1 MCFFVQ
7 TNHTRKELLFLMFKE
22 INLRNHSSLH
32 KLFYS
37 LLIYNKYEYF
47 VERKTIMN
55 KHPEYLLNKIS
66 GPKDLKKLSIPE
78 IEELAKE
85 IRILIL
91 EKDAAEG
98 GHLGPDL
105 GIVEA
110 TIAYHYVFDAP
121 KDKIVWDVSHQ
132 TYPHKMLTGRALAW
146 LDPDHYEDVT
156 PYSNPDESPYDYYAV
171 GHTSTS
177 IALATGMARARDL
190 MGGHE
195 NIMALIGDGSM
206 TGGLAY
212 EGLNNAA
219 IEKHNIVVVV
229 NDNQM
234 SIDENVG
241 GLVTAL
247 KKLRDSNG
255 ETKENLFTAMG
266 FDYRYVADGNDVK
279 SMIDAFKAVKDVDHP
294 ILLHI
299 NTLKGKGYQPA
310 IDNEESHH
318 WVMPFDLKTDK
329 STVSAPE
336 DTSASSVAMDVMKE
350 HIENGKK
357 IMAINAAI
365 PGVFGLDEIKNKYP
379 ENYHDVGIAEQ
390 ESVAFAAG
398 MAKEG
403 AVPVLFENSTF
414 LQRAF
419 DQLSH
424 DVAANALPVVMM
436 VASGSI
442 SGTSKTHLGVFDQ
455 VMISNLPNWIY
466 LAPTTLAEE
475 KDMMEWAI
483 KQRKHPVAIKMP
495 TKPVPA
501 GEDVKRDYS
510 EIKYD
515 IKPGKD
521 VAILALGDMYDMLGK
536 EVAEKLGAS
545 LVNPISANILDKD
558 ALDTLADENKV
569 IITLEDNILDGG
581 LGEKI
586 ASYLGDK
593 DVKVLNYGQKRVYTD
608 QVPLDEILKD
618 NRMTVDQIVE
628 DVKNA

>member
-1 MCFFVQ
+1 
-7 TNHTRKELLFLMFKE
+7 
-22 INLRNHSSLH
+22 
-32 KLFYS
+32 
-37 LLIYNKYEYF
+37 
-47 VERKTIMN
+47 MN
-55 KHPEYLLNKIS
+55 KHPEYLLNKVS
-66 GPKDLKKLSIPE
+66 GPKDLKKLTIPE
-78 IEELAKE
+78 MEELATE
-85 IRILIL
+85 IRTLIL
-91 EKDAAEG
+91 EKDAAKG

-110 TIAYHYVFDAP
+110 SIAYHYVFNAP

-146 LDPDHYEDVT
+146 LDPEHYEDVT
-156 PYSNPDESPYDYYAV
+156 PYTNPDESPYDYYAV

-177 IALATGMARARDL
+177 IALATGMAKARDL
-190 MGGHE
+190 MGEHE

-219 IEKHNIVVVV
+219 IEPHNLVVVV

-234 SIDENVG
+234 SIDDNVG

-255 ETKENLFTAMG
+255 ETKENPFTAMG
-266 FDYRYVADGNDVK
+266 FDYRYIADGNDIK
-279 SMIDAFKAVKDVDHP
+279 SMIEAFKAVKDVDHP

-310 IDNEESHH
+310 IDNEEAHH

-329 STVSAPE
+329 STVPAPKNPSA
-336 DTSASSVAMDVMKE
+336 TSVAMDVMKE
-350 HIENGKK
+350 HIENGEK

-365 PGVFGLDEIKNKYP
+365 PGVFGLDEIKDKYP

-403 AVPVLFENSTF
+403 AIPVLFENSTF

-424 DVAANALPVVMM
+424 DVAANDLPVVMM
-436 VASGSI
+436 VAGGGI
-442 SGTSKTHLGVFDQ
+442 SGTSKIHLGVFDQ

-495 TKPVPA
+495 TKKVPV
-501 GEDVKRDYS
+501 GEEVKRNYS

-521 VAILALGDMYDMLGK
+521 IAVLALGDMYDMLGK
-536 EVAEKLGAS
+536 EVTEKLGAS
-545 LVNPISANILDKD
+545 LVNPISANILDKE
-558 ALDTLADENKV
+558 ALDKLADENKI
-569 IITLEDNILDGG
+569 IITLEDNLLDGG
-581 LGEKI
+581 FGEKV
-586 ASYLGDK
+586 ASYLGNK

-608 QVPLDEILKD
+608 QIPLNDILKD

>member
-1 MCFFVQ
+1 
-7 TNHTRKELLFLMFKE
+7 
-22 INLRNHSSLH
+22 
-32 KLFYS
+32 
-37 LLIYNKYEYF
+37 
-47 VERKTIMN
+47 MN
-55 KHPEYLLNKIS
+55 KHPEYLLNQIS
-66 GPKDLKKLSIPE
+66 SPADLKKLDIKQMQK
-78 IEELAKE
+78 LAEE
-85 IRILIL
+85 IRTLIL

-121 KDKIVWDVSHQ
+121 KDKIIWDVSHQ
-132 TYPHKMLTGRALAW
+132 TYPHKMLTGRVLAW
-146 LDPDHYEDVT
+146 LDPDHYQDVT
-156 PYSNPDESPYDYYAV
+156 PYTNPDESPYDYYAV

-177 IALATGMARARDL
+177 IALATGMAKARDL
-190 MGGHE
+190 MGNHE

-219 IEKHNIVVVV
+219 IEPHNLVVVV

-234 SIDENVG
+234 SIDDNIG
-241 GLVTAL
+241 GLVTVL

-255 ETKENLFTAMG
+255 ETKENPFTAMG
-266 FDYRYVADGNDVK
+266 FDYRYVANGNDIE
-279 SMIDAFKAVKDVDHP
+279 SMIKAFEAVKDVDHP

-310 IDNEESHH
+310 IDNEEAHH

-329 STVSAPE
+329 TTVPMPE
-336 DTSASSVAMDVMKE
+336 GPTANSVAMDVMKE
-350 HIENGKK
+350 HIEDGDK

-365 PGVFGLDEIKNKYP
+365 PGVFGLDEIKEKYP
-379 ENYHDVGIAEQ
+379 ANYHDVGIAEQ

-403 AVPVLFENSTF
+403 AIPVLFENSTF

-424 DVAANALPVVMM
+424 DVAANDLPVVMM
-436 VASGSI
+436 VAGGGM
-442 SGTSKTHLGVFDQ
+442 SGTSKTHLGIFDQ
-455 VMISNLPNWIY
+455 VMVSNLPNWIY
-466 LAPTTLAEE
+466 VAPTTLAEE
-475 KDMMEWAI
+475 KAMMEWAI

-495 TKPVPA
+495 TKRVPE
-501 GEDVKRDYS
+501 GQEFSHDYS

-521 VAILALGDMYDMLGK
+521 VAILALGDMYSMLG
-536 EVAEKLGAS
+536 ERVADKLGAS
-545 LVNPISANILDKD
+545 LVNPVSANILDKD
-558 ALDTLADENKV
+558 TLDKLANENKV
-569 IITLEDNILDGG
+569 IITLEDNLLDGG
-581 LGEKI
+581 FGEKV

-593 DVKVLNYGQKRVYTD
+593 DVKILNYGQKRVYTD
-608 QVPLDEILKD
+608 QVPLKQILKD

-628 DVKNA
+628 DVKNT

>member
-1 MCFFVQ
+1 
-7 TNHTRKELLFLMFKE
+7 
-22 INLRNHSSLH
+22 
-32 KLFYS
+32 
-37 LLIYNKYEYF
+37 
-47 VERKTIMN
+47 MN
-55 KHPEYLLNKIS
+55 KHPEYLLNKVS
-66 GPKDLKKLSIPE
+66 GPKDLKKLAIPE
-78 IEELAKE
+78 MEELATE
-85 IRILIL
+85 IRTLIL
-91 EKDAAEG
+91 EKDAAKG

-110 TIAYHYVFDAP
+110 SIAYHYVFNAP

-146 LDPDHYEDVT
+146 LDPEHYEDVT
-156 PYSNPDESPYDYYAV
+156 PYTNPDESPYDYYAV

-177 IALATGMARARDL
+177 IALATGMAKARDL
-190 MGGHE
+190 MGEHE

-219 IEKHNIVVVV
+219 IEPHNLVVVV

-234 SIDENVG
+234 SIDDNVG

-255 ETKENLFTAMG
+255 ETKENPFTAMG
-266 FDYRYVADGNDVK
+266 FDYRYIADGNDIK
-279 SMIDAFKAVKDVDHP
+279 SMIEAFKSVKDVDHP

-310 IDNEESHH
+310 IDNEEAHH

-329 STVSAPE
+329 STVPAPKGPSA
-336 DTSASSVAMDVMKE
+336 TSVAMDVMKE
-350 HIENGKK
+350 HIENGEK

-365 PGVFGLDEIKNKYP
+365 PGVFGLDEIKDKYP

-403 AVPVLFENSTF
+403 AIPALFENSTF

-424 DVAANALPVVMM
+424 DVAANDLPVVMM
-436 VASGSI
+436 VAGGGI

-495 TKPVPA
+495 TKKVPV
-501 GEDVKRDYS
+501 GEEVKRDYT

-521 VAILALGDMYDMLGK
+521 IAVLALGDMYNMLGK

-545 LVNPISANILDKD
+545 LVNPISANILDKE
-558 ALDTLADENKV
+558 ALDKLADENKI
-569 IITLEDNILDGG
+569 IITLEDNLLDGG
-581 LGEKI
+581 FGEKV
-586 ASYLGDK
+586 ASYLGNK
-593 DVKVLNYGQKRVYTD
+593 HVKVLNYGQKRVYTD
-608 QVPLDEILKD
+608 QIPLNIILKN

>member
-1 MCFFVQ
+1 
-7 TNHTRKELLFLMFKE
+7 
-22 INLRNHSSLH
+22 
-32 KLFYS
+32 
-37 LLIYNKYEYF
+37 
-47 VERKTIMN
+47 MN

-66 GPKDLKKLSIPE
+66 GPQDLKKLSIAQMQQ
-78 IEELAKE
+78 LAQE
-85 IRILIL
+85 IRTLIL

-177 IALATGMARARDL
+177 IGLATGMAKARDL
-190 MGGHE
+190 MGNHE

-219 IEKHNIVVVV
+219 IEKHNLVVVV

-255 ETKENLFTAMG
+255 ETKENPFTAMG
-266 FDYRYVADGNDVK
+266 FDYRYVADGNDIK
-279 SMIDAFKAVKDVDHP
+279 SMIEAFKAVKDVDHP

-299 NTLKGKGYQPA
+299 NTLKGKGYKPA
-310 IDNEESHH
+310 IDEEEAHH

-329 STVSAPE
+329 PLAP
-336 DTSASSVAMDVMKE
+336 ASEAPTANSVALDVVSE
-350 HIENGKK
+350 EIGKGTNL
-357 IMAINAAI
+357 MAINAAI
-365 PGVFGLDEIKNKYP
+365 PGVFGLDKIKNKYP
-379 ENYHDVGIAEQ
+379 DHYTDVGIAEQ

-398 MAKEG
+398 AAKEG

-424 DVAANALPVVMM
+424 DVAANDLPVVMM
-436 VASGSI
+436 VAGGGI
-442 SGTSKTHLGVFDQ
+442 SGTSKTHLGIFDQ

-466 LAPTTLAEE
+466 LAPTNLAEE
-475 KDMMEWAI
+475 KAMMTWAI

-495 TKPVPA
+495 TKAVPENGDA
-501 GEDVKRDYS
+501 QEDYS
-510 EIKYD
+510 EITYQ

-521 VAILALGDMYDMLGK
+521 VAILALGDMYAILGEK
-536 EVAEKLGAS
+536 VAQELNAT
-545 LVNPISANILDKD
+545 LVNPVSANILDKD
-558 ALDTLADENKV
+558 ALDKLAKENKV
-569 IITLEDNILDGG
+569 IVTIEDNTLDGG
-581 LGEKI
+581 FGEKV

-608 QVPLDEILKD
+608 QTPLKDILKD
-618 NRMTVDQIVE
+618 NRMTVEQIVE
-628 DVKNA
+628 DIKNA

>member
-1 MCFFVQ
+1 
-7 TNHTRKELLFLMFKE
+7 
-22 INLRNHSSLH
+22 
-32 KLFYS
+32 
-37 LLIYNKYEYF
+37 
-47 VERKTIMN
+47 MN

-66 GPKDLKKLSIPE
+66 GPQDLKKLSIAQMQQ
-78 IEELAKE
+78 LAQE
-85 IRILIL
+85 IRTLIL

-177 IALATGMARARDL
+177 IGLATGMAKARDL
-190 MGGHE
+190 MGNHE

-219 IEKHNIVVVV
+219 IEKHNLVVVV

-255 ETKENLFTAMG
+255 ETKENPFTAMG
-266 FDYRYVADGNDVK
+266 FDYRYVADGNDIK
-279 SMIDAFKAVKDVDHP
+279 SMIEAFKAVKDVDHP

-299 NTLKGKGYQPA
+299 NTLKGKGYKPA
-310 IDNEESHH
+310 IDEEEAHH
-318 WVMPFDLKTDK
+318 WVMPFDLKTDRPL
-329 STVSAPE
+329 AP
-336 DTSASSVAMDVMKE
+336 ASEAPTANSVALDVVSE
-350 HIENGKK
+350 EIEKGTNL
-357 IMAINAAI
+357 MAINAAI
-365 PGVFGLDEIKNKYP
+365 PGVFGLDKIKNKYP
-379 ENYHDVGIAEQ
+379 DHYTDVGIAEQ

-398 MAKEG
+398 AAKEG

-424 DVAANALPVVMM
+424 DVAANDLPVVMM
-436 VASGSI
+436 VAGGGI
-442 SGTSKTHLGVFDQ
+442 SGTSKTHLGIFDQ

-466 LAPTTLAEE
+466 LAPTNLAEE
-475 KDMMEWAI
+475 KAMMTWAI

-495 TKPVPA
+495 TKAVPENGDA
-501 GEDVKRDYS
+501 QEDYS
-510 EIKYD
+510 EITYQ

-521 VAILALGDMYDMLGK
+521 VAVLALGDMYAIFGEK
-536 EVAEKLGAS
+536 VAQELNAT
-545 LVNPISANILDKD
+545 LVNPVSANILDKD
-558 ALDTLADENKV
+558 ALDKLAKENKV
-569 IITLEDNILDGG
+569 IVTIEDNTLDGG
-581 LGEKI
+581 FGEKV

-608 QVPLDEILKD
+608 QTPLKDILKD
-618 NRMTVDQIVE
+618 NRMTVEQIVE
-628 DVKNA
+628 DIKNA

>member
-1 MCFFVQ
+1 
-7 TNHTRKELLFLMFKE
+7 
-22 INLRNHSSLH
+22 
-32 KLFYS
+32 
-37 LLIYNKYEYF
+37 
-47 VERKTIMN
+47 MN

-66 GPKDLKKLSIPE
+66 GPQDLKKLSIAQMQQ
-78 IEELAKE
+78 LAQE
-85 IRILIL
+85 IRTLIL

-156 PYSNPDESPYDYYAV
+156 PYSNPNESPYDYYAV

-177 IALATGMARARDL
+177 IGLATGMAKARDL
-190 MGGHE
+190 MGNHE

-219 IEKHNIVVVV
+219 IEKHNLVVVV

-255 ETKENLFTAMG
+255 ETKENPFTAMG
-266 FDYRYVADGNDVK
+266 FDYRYVADGNDIK
-279 SMIDAFKAVKDVDHP
+279 SMIEAFKAAKDVDHP

-299 NTLKGKGYQPA
+299 NTLKGKGYKPA
-310 IDNEESHH
+310 IDEEEAHH

-329 STVSAPE
+329 PLAP
-336 DTSASSVAMDVMKE
+336 ASEAPTANSVALDVVSE
-350 HIENGKK
+350 EIEKGTNL
-357 IMAINAAI
+357 MAINAAI
-365 PGVFGLDEIKNKYP
+365 PGVFGLDKIKNKYP
-379 ENYHDVGIAEQ
+379 DHYTDVGIAEQ

-398 MAKEG
+398 AAKEG

-424 DVAANALPVVMM
+424 DVAANDLPVVMM
-436 VASGSI
+436 VAGGGI
-442 SGTSKTHLGVFDQ
+442 SGTSKTHLGIFDQ

-466 LAPTTLAEE
+466 LAPTNLAEE
-475 KDMMEWAI
+475 KAMMTWAI

-495 TKPVPA
+495 TKAVPENGDA
-501 GEDVKRDYS
+501 QEDYS
-510 EIKYD
+510 KITYQ

-521 VAILALGDMYDMLGK
+521 VAVLALGDMYAILGEK
-536 EVAEKLGAS
+536 VAQELNAT
-545 LVNPISANILDKD
+545 LVNPVSANILDKD
-558 ALDTLADENKV
+558 ALDKLAKENKV
-569 IITLEDNILDGG
+569 IVTIEDNTLDGG
-581 LGEKI
+581 FGEKV

-608 QVPLDEILKD
+608 QTPLKDILKE

-628 DVKNA
+628 DIKNA

>member
-1 MCFFVQ
+1 
-7 TNHTRKELLFLMFKE
+7 
-22 INLRNHSSLH
+22 
-32 KLFYS
+32 
-37 LLIYNKYEYF
+37 
-47 VERKTIMN
+47 MN

-66 GPKDLKKLSIPE
+66 GPQDLKKLSIAQMQQ
-78 IEELAKE
+78 LAQE
-85 IRILIL
+85 IRTLIL

-177 IALATGMARARDL
+177 IGLATGMAKARDL
-190 MGGHE
+190 MGNHE

-219 IEKHNIVVVV
+219 IEKHNLVVVV

-255 ETKENLFTAMG
+255 ETKENPFTAMG
-266 FDYRYVADGNDVK
+266 FDYRYVADGNDIK
-279 SMIDAFKAVKDVDHP
+279 SMIEAFKAVKDVDHP

-299 NTLKGKGYQPA
+299 NTLKGKGYKPA
-310 IDNEESHH
+310 IDEEEAHH

-329 STVSAPE
+329 PLAP
-336 DTSASSVAMDVMKE
+336 ASEAPTANSVALDVVSE
-350 HIENGKK
+350 EIEKGTNL
-357 IMAINAAI
+357 MAINAAI
-365 PGVFGLDEIKNKYP
+365 PGVFGLDKIKNKYP
-379 ENYHDVGIAEQ
+379 DHYTDVGIAEQ

-398 MAKEG
+398 AAKEG

-424 DVAANALPVVMM
+424 DVAANDLPVVMM
-436 VASGSI
+436 VAGGGI
-442 SGTSKTHLGVFDQ
+442 SGTSKTHLGIFDQ

-466 LAPTTLAEE
+466 LAPTNLAEE
-475 KDMMEWAI
+475 KAMMTWAI

-495 TKPVPA
+495 TKAVPENGDA
-501 GEDVKRDYS
+501 QEDYS
-510 EIKYD
+510 KITYQ

-521 VAILALGDMYDMLGK
+521 VAVLALGDMYAILGEK
-536 EVAEKLGAS
+536 VAQELNAT
-545 LVNPISANILDKD
+545 LVNPVSANILDKD
-558 ALDTLADENKV
+558 ALDKLAKENKV
-569 IITLEDNILDGG
+569 IVTIEDNTLDGG
-581 LGEKI
+581 FGEKV
-586 ASYLGDK
+586 ASYLGEK
-593 DVKVLNYGQKRVYTD
+593 DVKVLNYGQKRFYTD
-608 QVPLDEILKD
+608 QTPLKDILKD
-618 NRMTVDQIVE
+618 NRMTVEQIVE
-628 DVKNA
+628 DIKNA

>member
-1 MCFFVQ
+1 M
-7 TNHTRKELLFLMFKE
+7 
-22 INLRNHSSLH
+22 S
-32 KLFYS
+32 
-37 LLIYNKYEYF
+37 NKYEYF
-47 VERKTIMN
+47 AERKLIMN

-78 IEELAKE
+78 MEELAKE
-85 IRILIL
+85 IRTLIL

-146 LDPDHYEDVT
+146 IDPDHYEDVT
-156 PYSNPDESPYDYYAV
+156 PYTNPDESPYDYYAV

-177 IALATGMARARDL
+177 IALATGMAKARDL
-190 MGGHE
+190 MGRHE

-212 EGLNNAA
+212 EGLNNAV

-255 ETKENLFTAMG
+255 ETKENPFTAMG

-299 NTLKGKGYQPA
+299 NTLKGKGYEPA
-310 IDNEESHH
+310 IDNEEAHH

-329 STVSAPE
+329 TTVPAPE
-336 DTSASSVAMDVMKE
+336 GPTANSVAMDVMKK
-350 HIENGKK
+350 HIENGEK
-357 IMAINAAI
+357 IMAIDAAI
-365 PGVFGLDEIKNKYP
+365 PGVFGLDEIKDKYP

-424 DVAANALPVVMM
+424 DVAANDLPVVMM
-436 VASGSI
+436 VAGGGM
-442 SGTSKTHLGVFDQ
+442 SGTSKTHLGIFDQ

-495 TKPVPA
+495 TKRVPA
-501 GEDVKRDYS
+501 GKDVSRNYS

-515 IKPGKD
+515 IKPGND
-521 VAILALGDMYDMLGK
+521 VAVLALGDMYEMLGK

-545 LVNPISANILDKD
+545 LVNPISANVLDTASLDK
-558 ALDTLADENKV
+558 LADENKV
-569 IITLEDNILDGG
+569 IVTLEDNILDGG
-581 LGEKI
+581 FGEKV

-608 QVPLDEILKD
+608 QVPLKDILKD

>member
-1 MCFFVQ
+1 
-7 TNHTRKELLFLMFKE
+7 
-22 INLRNHSSLH
+22 
-32 KLFYS
+32 
-37 LLIYNKYEYF
+37 
-47 VERKTIMN
+47 MN

-66 GPKDLKKLSIPE
+66 GPQDLKKLSIAQMQQ
-78 IEELAKE
+78 LAQE
-85 IRILIL
+85 IRTLIL

-177 IALATGMARARDL
+177 IGLATGMAKARDL
-190 MGGHE
+190 MGNHE
-195 NIMALIGDGSM
+195 NIMALMGDGSM

-219 IEKHNIVVVV
+219 IEKHNLVVVV

-255 ETKENLFTAMG
+255 ETKENPFTAMG
-266 FDYRYVADGNDVK
+266 FDYRYVADGNDIK
-279 SMIDAFKAVKDVDHP
+279 SMIEAFKAVKDVDHP

-299 NTLKGKGYQPA
+299 NTLKGKGYKPA
-310 IDNEESHH
+310 IDEEEAHH

-329 STVSAPE
+329 PLAP
-336 DTSASSVAMDVMKE
+336 ASEAPTANSVALDVVSE
-350 HIENGKK
+350 EIEKGTNL
-357 IMAINAAI
+357 MAINAAI
-365 PGVFGLDEIKNKYP
+365 PGVFGLDKIKNKYP
-379 ENYHDVGIAEQ
+379 DHYTDVGIAEQ

-398 MAKEG
+398 AAKEG

-424 DVAANALPVVMM
+424 DVAANDLPVVMM
-436 VASGSI
+436 VAGGGI
-442 SGTSKTHLGVFDQ
+442 SGTSKTHLGIFDQ

-466 LAPTTLAEE
+466 LAPTNLAEE
-475 KDMMEWAI
+475 KAMMTWAI

-495 TKPVPA
+495 TKAVPENGDA
-501 GEDVKRDYS
+501 QEDYS
-510 EIKYD
+510 KITYQ

-521 VAILALGDMYDMLGK
+521 VAVLALGDMYAILGEK
-536 EVAEKLGAS
+536 VAQELNAT
-545 LVNPISANILDKD
+545 LVNPVSANILDKD
-558 ALDTLADENKV
+558 ALDKLAKENKV
-569 IITLEDNILDGG
+569 IVTIEDNTLDGG
-581 LGEKI
+581 FGEKV

-608 QVPLDEILKD
+608 QTPLKDILKE

-628 DVKNA
+628 DIKNA

>member
-1 MCFFVQ
+1 
-7 TNHTRKELLFLMFKE
+7 
-22 INLRNHSSLH
+22 
-32 KLFYS
+32 
-37 LLIYNKYEYF
+37 
-47 VERKTIMN
+47 MN

-78 IEELAKE
+78 MEELAKE
-85 IRILIL
+85 IRTLIL

-146 LDPDHYEDVT
+146 IDPDHYEDVT
-156 PYSNPDESPYDYYAV
+156 PYTNPDESPYDYYAV

-177 IALATGMARARDL
+177 IALATGMAKARDL
-190 MGGHE
+190 MGRHE

-212 EGLNNAA
+212 EGLNNAV
-219 IEKHNIVVVV
+219 IEKHNIVVVA
-229 NDNQM
+229 NDNQL
-234 SIDENVG
+234 STDEHAG
-241 GLVTAL
+241 GLVPAL
-247 KKLRDSNG
+247 KNLRDSHR
-255 ETKENLFTAMG
+255 ETKENPLTAMG

-299 NTLKGKGYQPA
+299 NTLKGKGYEPA
-310 IDNEESHH
+310 IDNEEAHH

-329 STVSAPE
+329 TTVPAPE
-336 DTSASSVAMDVMKE
+336 GPTANSGAMDVMKK
-350 HIENGKK
+350 HIENGEK
-357 IMAINAAI
+357 IMAIDAAI

-424 DVAANALPVVMM
+424 DVAANDLPVVMM
-436 VASGSI
+436 VAGGGM
-442 SGTSKTHLGVFDQ
+442 SGTSKTHLGIFDQ

-495 TKPVPA
+495 TKRVPA
-501 GEDVKRDYS
+501 GKDVSRDYS

-515 IKPGKD
+515 IKPGND
-521 VAILALGDMYDMLGK
+521 VAVLALGDMYEMLGK

-545 LVNPISANILDKD
+545 LVNPISANILDT
-558 ALDTLADENKV
+558 ASLDKLADENKV
-569 IITLEDNILDGG
+569 IVTLEDNILDGG
-581 LGEKI
+581 FGEKV

-608 QVPLDEILKD
+608 QVPLKDILKD

>member
-1 MCFFVQ
+1 
-7 TNHTRKELLFLMFKE
+7 
-22 INLRNHSSLH
+22 
-32 KLFYS
+32 
-37 LLIYNKYEYF
+37 
-47 VERKTIMN
+47 MN
-55 KHPEYLLNKIS
+55 KHPEYLLNKVS
-66 GPKDLKKLSIPE
+66 GPKDLKKLAIPE
-78 IEELAKE
+78 MEELATE
-85 IRILIL
+85 IRTLIL
-91 EKDAAEG
+91 EKDAAKG

-110 TIAYHYVFDAP
+110 SIAYHYVFNAP

-146 LDPDHYEDVT
+146 LDPEHYEDVT
-156 PYSNPDESPYDYYAV
+156 PYTNPDESPYDYYAV

-177 IALATGMARARDL
+177 IALATGMAKARDL
-190 MGGHE
+190 MGEHE

-219 IEKHNIVVVV
+219 IEPHNLVVVV

-234 SIDENVG
+234 SIDDNVG

-247 KKLRDSNG
+247 KKLHDSNG
-255 ETKENLFTAMG
+255 ETKENPFTAMG
-266 FDYRYVADGNDVK
+266 FDYRYIADGNDIK
-279 SMIDAFKAVKDVDHP
+279 SMIEAFKAVKDVDHP

-310 IDNEESHH
+310 IDNEEAHH

-329 STVSAPE
+329 STVPAPKGPSA
-336 DTSASSVAMDVMKE
+336 TSVAMDVMKE
-350 HIENGKK
+350 HIENGEK

-365 PGVFGLDEIKNKYP
+365 PGVFGLDKIKDKYP

-403 AVPVLFENSTF
+403 AIPVLFENSTF

-424 DVAANALPVVMM
+424 DVAANDLPVVMM
-436 VASGSI
+436 VAGGGI

-495 TKPVPA
+495 TKKVPV
-501 GEDVKRDYS
+501 GEEVKRDYT

-521 VAILALGDMYDMLGK
+521 IAVLALGDMYNMLGK

-545 LVNPISANILDKD
+545 LVNPISANILDKE
-558 ALDTLADENKV
+558 ALDKLADENKI
-569 IITLEDNILDGG
+569 IITLEDNLLDGG
-581 LGEKI
+581 FGEKV
-586 ASYLGDK
+586 ASYLGNK
-593 DVKVLNYGQKRVYTD
+593 HVKVLNYGQKRVYTD
-608 QVPLDEILKD
+608 QIPLNIILKN

>member
-1 MCFFVQ
+1 
-7 TNHTRKELLFLMFKE
+7 
-22 INLRNHSSLH
+22 
-32 KLFYS
+32 
-37 LLIYNKYEYF
+37 
-47 VERKTIMN
+47 MN

-66 GPKDLKKLSIPE
+66 GPQDLKKLSIAQMQQ
-78 IEELAKE
+78 LAQE
-85 IRILIL
+85 IRTLIL

-177 IALATGMARARDL
+177 IGLATGMAKARDL
-190 MGGHE
+190 MGNHE

-219 IEKHNIVVVV
+219 IEKHNLVVVV

-255 ETKENLFTAMG
+255 ETKENPFTAMG
-266 FDYRYVADGNDVK
+266 FDYRYVADGNDIK
-279 SMIDAFKAVKDVDHP
+279 SMIEAFKAVKDVDHP

-299 NTLKGKGYQPA
+299 NTLKGKGYKPA
-310 IDNEESHH
+310 IDEEEAHH

-329 STVSAPE
+329 PLAP
-336 DTSASSVAMDVMKE
+336 ASEAPTANSVALDVVSE
-350 HIENGKK
+350 EIEKGTNL
-357 IMAINAAI
+357 MAINAAI
-365 PGVFGLDEIKNKYP
+365 PGVFGLDKIKNKYP
-379 ENYHDVGIAEQ
+379 DHYTDVGIAEQ

-398 MAKEG
+398 AAKEG

-424 DVAANALPVVMM
+424 DVAANDLPVVMM
-436 VASGSI
+436 VAGGGI
-442 SGTSKTHLGVFDQ
+442 SGTSKTHLGIFDQ

-466 LAPTTLAEE
+466 LAPTNLAEE
-475 KDMMEWAI
+475 KAMMTWAI

-495 TKPVPA
+495 TKAVPENGDA
-501 GEDVKRDYS
+501 QEDYS
-510 EIKYD
+510 EITYQ

-521 VAILALGDMYDMLGK
+521 VAVLALGDMYAILGEK
-536 EVAEKLGAS
+536 VAQELNAT
-545 LVNPISANILDKD
+545 LVNPVSANILDKD
-558 ALDTLADENKV
+558 ALDKLAKENKV
-569 IITLEDNILDGG
+569 IVTIEDNTLDGG
-581 LGEKI
+581 FGEKV

-593 DVKVLNYGQKRVYTD
+593 DVKVLNYGQKRFYTD
-608 QVPLDEILKD
+608 QTPLKDILKD
-618 NRMTVDQIVE
+618 NRMTVEQIVE
-628 DVKNA
+628 DIKNA

>member
-1 MCFFVQ
+1 
-7 TNHTRKELLFLMFKE
+7 
-22 INLRNHSSLH
+22 
-32 KLFYS
+32 
-37 LLIYNKYEYF
+37 
-47 VERKTIMN
+47 
-55 KHPEYLLNKIS
+55 
-66 GPKDLKKLSIPE
+66 
-78 IEELAKE
+78 
-85 IRILIL
+85 
-91 EKDAAEG
+91 
-98 GHLGPDL
+98 
-105 GIVEA
+105 
-110 TIAYHYVFDAP
+110 
-121 KDKIVWDVSHQ
+121 
-132 TYPHKMLTGRALAW
+132 MLTGRALAW

-177 IALATGMARARDL
+177 IGLATGMAKARDL
-190 MGGHE
+190 MGNHE

-219 IEKHNIVVVV
+219 IEKHNLVVVV

-255 ETKENLFTAMG
+255 ETKENPFTAMG

-279 SMIDAFKAVKDVDHP
+279 SMIDTFKAVKDVDHP

-310 IDNEESHH
+310 IDNEEAHH

-329 STVSAPE
+329 PLAP
-336 DTSASSVAMDVMKE
+336 ASEAPTANSVALDVVSE
-350 HIENGKK
+350 EIGKGTNL
-357 IMAINAAI
+357 MAINAAI
-365 PGVFGLDEIKNKYP
+365 PGVFGLDKIKNKYP
-379 ENYHDVGIAEQ
+379 DHYTDVGIAEQ

-398 MAKEG
+398 AAKEG

-424 DVAANALPVVMM
+424 DVAANDLPVVMM
-436 VASGSI
+436 VAGGGI
-442 SGTSKTHLGVFDQ
+442 SGTSKTHLGIFDQ

-466 LAPTTLAEE
+466 LAPTNLAEE
-475 KDMMEWAI
+475 KAMMTWAI

-495 TKPVPA
+495 TKAVPENGDA
-501 GEDVKRDYS
+501 QEDYS
-510 EIKYD
+510 EITYQ

-521 VAILALGDMYDMLGK
+521 VAILALGDMYAILGEK
-536 EVAEKLGAS
+536 VAQELNAT
-545 LVNPISANILDKD
+545 LVNPVSANILDKD
-558 ALDTLADENKV
+558 ALDKLAKENKV
-569 IITLEDNILDGG
+569 IVTIEDNTLDGG
-581 LGEKI
+581 FGEKV

-608 QVPLDEILKD
+608 QTPLKDILKD
-618 NRMTVDQIVE
+618 NRMTVEQIVE
-628 DVKNA
+628 DIKNA

>member
-1 MCFFVQ
+1 
-7 TNHTRKELLFLMFKE
+7 
-22 INLRNHSSLH
+22 
-32 KLFYS
+32 
-37 LLIYNKYEYF
+37 
-47 VERKTIMN
+47 MN

-66 GPKDLKKLSIPE
+66 GPQDLKKLSIAQMQQ
-78 IEELAKE
+78 LAQE
-85 IRILIL
+85 IRTLIL

-177 IALATGMARARDL
+177 IGLATGMAKARDL
-190 MGGHE
+190 MGNHE

-219 IEKHNIVVVV
+219 IEKHNLVVVV

-255 ETKENLFTAMG
+255 ETKENPFTAIG
-266 FDYRYVADGNDVK
+266 FDYRYVADGNDIK
-279 SMIDAFKAVKDVDHP
+279 SMIEAFKAVKDVDHP

-299 NTLKGKGYQPA
+299 NTLKGKGYKPA
-310 IDNEESHH
+310 IDEEEAHH

-329 STVSAPE
+329 PLAP
-336 DTSASSVAMDVMKE
+336 ASEAPTANSVALDVVSE
-350 HIENGKK
+350 EIEKGTNL
-357 IMAINAAI
+357 MAINAAI
-365 PGVFGLDEIKNKYP
+365 PGVFGLDKIKNKYP
-379 ENYHDVGIAEQ
+379 DHYTDVGIAEQ

-398 MAKEG
+398 AAKEG

-424 DVAANALPVVMM
+424 DVAANDLPVVMM
-436 VASGSI
+436 VAGGGI
-442 SGTSKTHLGVFDQ
+442 SGTSKTHLGIFDQ

-466 LAPTTLAEE
+466 LAPTKKKKKKA
-475 KDMMEWAI
+475 MMTWAI

-495 TKPVPA
+495 TKAVPENGDA
-501 GEDVKRDYS
+501 QEDYS
-510 EIKYD
+510 KITYQ

-521 VAILALGDMYDMLGK
+521 VAVLALGDMYAIFGEK
-536 EVAEKLGAS
+536 VAQELNAT
-545 LVNPISANILDKD
+545 LVNPVSANILDKD
-558 ALDTLADENKV
+558 ALDKLAKENKV
-569 IITLEDNILDGG
+569 IVTIEDNTLDGG
-581 LGEKI
+581 FGEKV

-608 QVPLDEILKD
+608 QTPLKDILKD
-618 NRMTVDQIVE
+618 NRMTVEQIVE
-628 DVKNA
+628 DIKNA

>member
-1 MCFFVQ
+1 M
-7 TNHTRKELLFLMFKE
+7 
-22 INLRNHSSLH
+22 S
-32 KLFYS
+32 
-37 LLIYNKYEYF
+37 NKYEYF
-47 VERKTIMN
+47 AERKLIMN

-78 IEELAKE
+78 MEELAKE
-85 IRILIL
+85 IRTLIL

-146 LDPDHYEDVT
+146 IDPDHYEDVT
-156 PYSNPDESPYDYYAV
+156 PYTNPDESPYDYYAV

-177 IALATGMARARDL
+177 IALATGMAKARDL
-190 MGGHE
+190 MGRHE

-212 EGLNNAA
+212 EGLNNAV

-255 ETKENLFTAMG
+255 ETKENPFTAMG

-299 NTLKGKGYQPA
+299 NTLKGKGYEPA
-310 IDNEESHH
+310 IDNEEAHH

-329 STVSAPE
+329 TTVPAPE
-336 DTSASSVAMDVMKE
+336 GPTANSVAMDVMKK
-350 HIENGKK
+350 HIENGEK
-357 IMAINAAI
+357 IMAIDAAI
-365 PGVFGLDEIKNKYP
+365 PGVFGLDEIKDKYP

-424 DVAANALPVVMM
+424 DVAANDLPVVMM
-436 VASGSI
+436 VAGGGM
-442 SGTSKTHLGVFDQ
+442 SGTSKTHLGIFDQ

-495 TKPVPA
+495 TKRVPA
-501 GEDVKRDYS
+501 GKDVSRDYS

-515 IKPGKD
+515 IKPGND
-521 VAILALGDMYDMLGK
+521 VAVLALGDMYEMLGK

-545 LVNPISANILDKD
+545 LVNPISANILDT
-558 ALDTLADENKV
+558 ASLDKLADENKV
-569 IITLEDNILDGG
+569 IVTLEDNILDGG
-581 LGEKI
+581 FGEKV

-608 QVPLDEILKD
+608 QVPLKDILKD

>member
-1 MCFFVQ
+1 
-7 TNHTRKELLFLMFKE
+7 
-22 INLRNHSSLH
+22 
-32 KLFYS
+32 
-37 LLIYNKYEYF
+37 
-47 VERKTIMN
+47 MN

-66 GPKDLKKLSIPE
+66 GPQDLKKLSIAQMQQ
-78 IEELAKE
+78 LAQE
-85 IRILIL
+85 IRTLIL

-177 IALATGMARARDL
+177 IGLATGMAKARDL
-190 MGGHE
+190 MGNHE

-219 IEKHNIVVVV
+219 IEKHNLVVVV

-255 ETKENLFTAMG
+255 ETRENPFTAMG
-266 FDYRYVADGNDVK
+266 FDYRYVADGNDIK
-279 SMIDAFKAVKDVDHP
+279 SMIEAFKAVKDVDHP

-299 NTLKGKGYQPA
+299 NTLKGKGYKPA
-310 IDNEESHH
+310 IDEEEAHH
-318 WVMPFDLKTDK
+318 WVMPFDLKTDRPL
-329 STVSAPE
+329 AP
-336 DTSASSVAMDVMKE
+336 ASEAPTANSVALDVVSE
-350 HIENGKK
+350 EIEKGTNL
-357 IMAINAAI
+357 MAINAAI
-365 PGVFGLDEIKNKYP
+365 PGVFGLDKIKNKYP
-379 ENYHDVGIAEQ
+379 DHYTDVGIAEQ

-398 MAKEG
+398 AAKEG

-424 DVAANALPVVMM
+424 DVAANDLPVVMM
-436 VASGSI
+436 VAGGGI
-442 SGTSKTHLGVFDQ
+442 SGTSKTHLGIFDQ

-466 LAPTTLAEE
+466 LAPTNLAEE
-475 KDMMEWAI
+475 KAMMTWAI

-495 TKPVPA
+495 TKAVPENGDA
-501 GEDVKRDYS
+501 QEDYS
-510 EIKYD
+510 KITYQ

-521 VAILALGDMYDMLGK
+521 VAILALGDMYAIFGEK
-536 EVAEKLGAS
+536 VAQELNAT
-545 LVNPISANILDKD
+545 LVNPVSANILDKD
-558 ALDTLADENKV
+558 ALDKLAKENKV
-569 IITLEDNILDGG
+569 IVTIEDNTLDGG
-581 LGEKI
+581 FGEKV

-608 QVPLDEILKD
+608 QTPLKDILKD
-618 NRMTVDQIVE
+618 NRMTVEQIVE
-628 DVKNA
+628 DIKNA

>member
-1 MCFFVQ
+1 
-7 TNHTRKELLFLMFKE
+7 
-22 INLRNHSSLH
+22 
-32 KLFYS
+32 
-37 LLIYNKYEYF
+37 
-47 VERKTIMN
+47 MN
-55 KHPEYLLNKIS
+55 KHPEYLLNQIS
-66 GPKDLKKLSIPE
+66 SPADLKKLDIKQMQK
-78 IEELAKE
+78 LAEE
-85 IRILIL
+85 IRTLIL

-146 LDPDHYEDVT
+146 LDPDHYHDVT
-156 PYSNPDESPYDYYAV
+156 PYTNPDESTYDYYAV

-177 IALATGMARARDL
+177 IALATGMAKARDL
-190 MGGHE
+190 MGNHE

-219 IEKHNIVVVV
+219 IEPHNLVVVV

-234 SIDENVG
+234 SIDDNVG

-255 ETKENLFTAMG
+255 ETKENPFTAMG
-266 FDYRYVADGNDVK
+266 FDYRYVADGNDIE
-279 SMIDAFKAVKDVDHP
+279 SMIKAFEAVKDVDHP

-310 IDNEESHH
+310 IDNEEAHH

-329 STVSAPE
+329 TTVPMPE
-336 DTSASSVAMDVMKE
+336 GPTANSVAMDVMKE
-350 HIENGKK
+350 HIEDGDK

-365 PGVFGLDEIKNKYP
+365 PGVFGLDEIKEKYP
-379 ENYHDVGIAEQ
+379 ANYHDVGIAEQ

-403 AVPVLFENSTF
+403 AIPVLFENSTF

-424 DVAANALPVVMM
+424 DVAANDLPVVMM
-436 VASGSI
+436 VAGGGM
-442 SGTSKTHLGVFDQ
+442 SGTSKTHLGIFDQ
-455 VMISNLPNWIY
+455 VMVSNLPNWIY

-475 KDMMEWAI
+475 KAMMEWAI

-495 TKPVPA
+495 TKRVPE
-501 GEDVKRDYS
+501 GQEFSHDYS

-521 VAILALGDMYDMLGK
+521 VALLALGDMYSMLGEK
-536 EVAEKLGAS
+536 VADKLGAS
-545 LVNPISANILDKD
+545 LVNPVSANILDKD
-558 ALDTLADENKV
+558 TLDKLANENKV
-569 IITLEDNILDGG
+569 IITLEDNLLDGG
-581 LGEKI
+581 FGEKV

-593 DVKVLNYGQKRVYTD
+593 DVKILNYGQKRVYTD
-608 QVPLDEILKD
+608 QVPLKQILKD

>member
-1 MCFFVQ
+1 M
-7 TNHTRKELLFLMFKE
+7 
-22 INLRNHSSLH
+22 S
-32 KLFYS
+32 
-37 LLIYNKYEYF
+37 NKYEYF
-47 VERKTIMN
+47 AERKLIMN
-55 KHPEYLLNKIS
+55 KHPEYLLNKIF
-66 GPKDLKKLSIPE
+66 GPNDLKKLSIPE
-78 IEELAKE
+78 MEELAKE
-85 IRILIL
+85 IRTLIL

-146 LDPDHYEDVT
+146 IDPDHYEDVT
-156 PYSNPDESPYDYYAV
+156 PYTNPDESPYDYYAV

-177 IALATGMARARDL
+177 IALATGMAKARDL
-190 MGGHE
+190 MGRHE

-212 EGLNNAA
+212 EGLNNAV

-255 ETKENLFTAMG
+255 ETKENPFTAMG

-299 NTLKGKGYQPA
+299 NTLKGKGYEPA
-310 IDNEESHH
+310 IDNEEAHH

-329 STVSAPE
+329 TTVPAPE
-336 DTSASSVAMDVMKE
+336 GPTANSVAMDVMKK
-350 HIENGKK
+350 HIENGEK
-357 IMAINAAI
+357 IMAIDAAI

-424 DVAANALPVVMM
+424 DVAANDLPVVMM
-436 VASGSI
+436 VAGGGM
-442 SGTSKTHLGVFDQ
+442 SGTSKTHLGIFDQ

-495 TKPVPA
+495 TKRVPA
-501 GEDVKRDYS
+501 GKDVSRDYS

-515 IKPGKD
+515 IKPGND
-521 VAILALGDMYDMLGK
+521 VAVLALGDMYEMLGK

-545 LVNPISANILDKD
+545 LVNPISANILNTASLDK
-558 ALDTLADENKV
+558 LADENKV
-569 IITLEDNILDGG
+569 IVTLEDNILDGG
-581 LGEKI
+581 FGEKV

-608 QVPLDEILKD
+608 QVPLKDILKD

>member
-1 MCFFVQ
+1 
-7 TNHTRKELLFLMFKE
+7 
-22 INLRNHSSLH
+22 
-32 KLFYS
+32 
-37 LLIYNKYEYF
+37 
-47 VERKTIMN
+47 MN

-66 GPKDLKKLSIPE
+66 GPKDLKKLTIPE
-78 IEELAKE
+78 MEELATE
-85 IRILIL
+85 IRTLIL
-91 EKDAAEG
+91 EKDAAKG

-110 TIAYHYVFDAP
+110 SIAYHYVFNAP

-146 LDPDHYEDVT
+146 LDPEHYEDVT
-156 PYSNPDESPYDYYAV
+156 PYTNPDESPYDYYAV

-177 IALATGMARARDL
+177 IALATGMAKARDL
-190 MGGHE
+190 IGEHE

-219 IEKHNIVVVV
+219 IEPHNLVVVV

-234 SIDENVG
+234 SIDDNVG

-255 ETKENLFTAMG
+255 ETKENPFTAMG
-266 FDYRYVADGNDVK
+266 FDYRYIADGNDIK
-279 SMIDAFKAVKDVDHP
+279 SMIEAFKAVKDVDHP

-310 IDNEESHH
+310 IDNEEAHH

-329 STVSAPE
+329 STVPAPKGPSA
-336 DTSASSVAMDVMKE
+336 TSVAMDVMKE
-350 HIENGKK
+350 HIENGEK

-365 PGVFGLDEIKNKYP
+365 PGVFGLNEIKDKYP

-403 AVPVLFENSTF
+403 AIPVLFENSTF

-424 DVAANALPVVMM
+424 DVAANDLPVVMM
-436 VASGSI
+436 VAGGGI

-495 TKPVPA
+495 TKKVPV
-501 GEDVKRDYS
+501 GEEVKRDYT

-521 VAILALGDMYDMLGK
+521 IAVLALGDMYDMLGK
-536 EVAEKLGAS
+536 EVAEKLGVS
-545 LVNPISANILDKD
+545 LVNPISANILDKE
-558 ALDTLADENKV
+558 ALDKLADENKI
-569 IITLEDNILDGG
+569 IITLEDNLLDGG
-581 LGEKI
+581 FGEKV
-586 ASYLGDK
+586 ASYLGNK

-608 QVPLDEILKD
+608 QIPLNDILKD

>member
-1 MCFFVQ
+1 
-7 TNHTRKELLFLMFKE
+7 
-22 INLRNHSSLH
+22 
-32 KLFYS
+32 
-37 LLIYNKYEYF
+37 
-47 VERKTIMN
+47 MN
-55 KHPEYLLNKIS
+55 KHPEYLLNQIS
-66 GPKDLKKLSIPE
+66 SPADLKKLDIKQMQK
-78 IEELAKE
+78 LAEE
-85 IRILIL
+85 IRTLIL

-146 LDPDHYEDVT
+146 LDPDHYQDVT
-156 PYSNPDESPYDYYAV
+156 PYTNPDESPYDYYAV

-177 IALATGMARARDL
+177 IALATGMAKARDL
-190 MGGHE
+190 MGNHE

-219 IEKHNIVVVV
+219 IEPHNLVVVV

-234 SIDENVG
+234 SIDDNVG

-255 ETKENLFTAMG
+255 KTKENPFTAMG
-266 FDYRYVADGNDVK
+266 FDYRYVADGNDIE
-279 SMIDAFKAVKDVDHP
+279 SMIKAFEAVKDVDHP

-310 IDNEESHH
+310 IDNEEAHH

-329 STVSAPE
+329 TTIPMPE
-336 DTSASSVAMDVMKE
+336 GPTANSVAMDVIKE
-350 HIENGKK
+350 HIEDGDK

-365 PGVFGLDEIKNKYP
+365 PGVFGLDEIKEKYP
-379 ENYHDVGIAEQ
+379 ANYHDVGIAEQ

-403 AVPVLFENSTF
+403 AIPVLFENSTF

-424 DVAANALPVVMM
+424 DVAANDLPVVMM
-436 VASGSI
+436 VAGGGM
-442 SGTSKTHLGVFDQ
+442 SGTSKTHLGIFDQ
-455 VMISNLPNWIY
+455 VMVSNLPNWIY

-475 KDMMEWAI
+475 KAMMEWAI

-495 TKPVPA
+495 TKRVPE
-501 GEDVKRDYS
+501 GQEFNHDYS

-521 VAILALGDMYDMLGK
+521 VAILALGDMYSMLGEK
-536 EVAEKLGAS
+536 VAAQLGAS

-558 ALDTLADENKV
+558 TLDKLADENKV
-569 IITLEDNILDGG
+569 IITLEDNLLDGG
-581 LGEKI
+581 FGEKV

-593 DVKVLNYGQKRVYTD
+593 DIKVLNYGQKRVYTD
-608 QVPLDEILKD
+608 QVPLKQVLKD

-628 DVKNA
+628 DVKKA

>member
-1 MCFFVQ
+1 
-7 TNHTRKELLFLMFKE
+7 
-22 INLRNHSSLH
+22 
-32 KLFYS
+32 
-37 LLIYNKYEYF
+37 
-47 VERKTIMN
+47 MN

-66 GPKDLKKLSIPE
+66 GPQDLKKLSIAQMQQ
-78 IEELAKE
+78 LAQE
-85 IRILIL
+85 IRTLIL

-177 IALATGMARARDL
+177 IGLATGMAKARDL
-190 MGGHE
+190 MGNHE

-219 IEKHNIVVVV
+219 IEKHNLVVVV

-255 ETKENLFTAMG
+255 ETKENPFTAMG
-266 FDYRYVADGNDVK
+266 FDYRYVADGNDIK
-279 SMIDAFKAVKDVDHP
+279 SMIEAFKAVKDVDHP

-299 NTLKGKGYQPA
+299 NTLKGKGYKPA
-310 IDNEESHH
+310 IDEEEAHH

-329 STVSAPE
+329 PLAP
-336 DTSASSVAMDVMKE
+336 ASEAPTANSVALDVVSE
-350 HIENGKK
+350 EIGKGTNL
-357 IMAINAAI
+357 MAINAAI
-365 PGVFGLDEIKNKYP
+365 PGVFGLDKIKNKYP
-379 ENYHDVGIAEQ
+379 EHYTDVGIAEQ

-398 MAKEG
+398 AAKEG

-424 DVAANALPVVMM
+424 DVAANDLPVVMM
-436 VASGSI
+436 VAGGGI
-442 SGTSKTHLGVFDQ
+442 SGTSKTHLGIFDQ

-466 LAPTTLAEE
+466 LAPTNLAEE
-475 KDMMEWAI
+475 KAMMTWAI

-495 TKPVPA
+495 TKAVPENGDA
-501 GEDVKRDYS
+501 QEDYS
-510 EIKYD
+510 EITYQ

-521 VAILALGDMYDMLGK
+521 VAILALGDMYAILGEK
-536 EVAEKLGAS
+536 VAQELNAT
-545 LVNPISANILDKD
+545 LVNPVSANILDKD
-558 ALDTLADENKV
+558 ALDKLAKENKV
-569 IITLEDNILDGG
+569 IVTIEDNTLDGG
-581 LGEKI
+581 FGEKV

-608 QVPLDEILKD
+608 QTPLKDILKD
-618 NRMTVDQIVE
+618 NRMTVEQIVE
-628 DVKNA
+628 DIKNA